1 MCNVKYAI
9 RWVAVRIVLDAAGGD
24 HAPEQ
29 PVRGAVLAARE
40 LACTIVLVG
49 PEAAIRAELAKH
61 RTAGLALE
69 VVDAPEV
76 IAMDEHPA
84 LAVRRKTRSSHV
96 VGLRMVRDGTADA
109 FVSAGHSGATM
120 AAATL
125 VLGRIRGIERPA
137 LAILF
142 PSRKRMFLLLDI
154 GATTDCKPEYLL
166 QFAQMGSLYA
176 ERGLGIAHP
185 RVALLANGEETGKGD
200 RLVQEAH
207 KLLRQSALNFIGN
220 AEPKDALSGSVCD
233 VLVCDGFVGNMF
245 IKQAQ
250 AVVRLSLELARDEI
264 GRGLPLRLLPSLL
277 AAGGMLWLGREGVRQ
292 AGPFALLALLGAAPA
307 LLGNLLIPALAR
319 VRRKADYR
327 SYGGGPLLGVK
338 GVAIVAHG
346 KSDAAAIASALR
358 QAVAAVERGA
368 VTGIADVLEA
378 APEQSSAVHATA
390 IPHTQ
395 PEVL

>member
-1 MCNVKYAI
+1 
-9 RWVAVRIVLDAAGGD
+9 VLDAAGGD

-40 LACTIVLVG
+40 LGCQIILVG

-61 RTAGLALE
+61 RTARLALE
-69 VVDAPEV
+69 VLDAPEV
-76 IAMDEHPA
+76 IEMDEHPA

-96 VGLRMVRDGTADA
+96 VGLRMVRDGQADA

-142 PSRKRMFLLLDI
+142 PSRERMFLLLDI

-176 ERGLGIAHP
+176 ERGLGIDRP
-185 RVALLANGEETGKGD
+185 RVALLANGEEASKGD

-220 AEPKDALSGSVCD
+220 AEPKDALSGSACD

-250 AVVRLSLELARDEI
+250 AAVKLALELAQDEI
-264 GRGLPLRLLPSLL
+264 RRDLPRRLAPGLLP
-277 AAGGMLWLGREGVRQ
+277 A
-292 AGPFALLALLGAAPA
+292 ALLAVLGRGGVRWGALLGLFGAGPALLGSVLAPA
-307 LLGNLLIPALAR
+307 LLR

-327 SYGGGPLLGVK
+327 FYGGAPLLGVQ

-346 KSDAAAIASALR
+346 KSDAAAIASAIR
-358 QAVAAVERGA
+358 QAKEVVERGA
-368 VTGIADVLEA
+368 VSGIAEA
-378 APEQSSAVHATA
+378 IHRDA
-390 IPHTQ
+390 
-395 PEVL
+395 

>member
-1 MCNVKYAI
+1 
-9 RWVAVRIVLDAAGGD
+9 
-24 HAPEQ
+24 
-29 PVRGAVLAARE
+29 VRGAVLAARE
-40 LACTIVLVG
+40 LGCQIVLVG
-49 PEAAIRAELAKH
+49 PEAAIRVELAKH
-61 RTAGLALE
+61 RTAGLDLE
-69 VVDAPEV
+69 VLDAPEV
-76 IAMDEHPA
+76 IEMDEHPA

-96 VGLRMVRDGTADA
+96 VGLRMVRDGQADA

-142 PSRKRMFLLLDI
+142 PSRERMFLLLDI

-176 ERGLGIAHP
+176 ERGLGIDRP
-185 RVALLANGEETGKGD
+185 RVALLANGEEASKGD

-207 KLLRQSALNFIGN
+207 KLLRGSALNFIGN

-250 AVVRLSLELARDEI
+250 AVVRLSLELARDEV
-264 GRGLPLRLLPSLL
+264 GRRLPQRLLPSLL
-277 AAGGMLWLGREGVRQ
+277 AAGGILWLGRQGVRQ
-292 AGPFALLALLGAAPA
+292 AGLFALLGLLGAAPA

-368 VTGIADVLEA
+368 VTGIADMLEV
-378 APEQSSAVHATA
+378 EQGLHVVTGDG
-390 IPHTQ
+390 
-395 PEVL
+395 

>member
-1 MCNVKYAI
+1 M
-9 RWVAVRIVLDAAGGD
+9 AVRIVLDAAGGD

-29 PVRGAVLAARE
+29 PVRAAVLAARE
-40 LACTIVLVG
+40 LGCEIVLVG
-49 PEAAIRAELAKH
+49 PQAAIRAELARH
-61 RTAGLALE
+61 RTDGLRLE
-69 VVDAPEV
+69 VLDAPEV
-76 IAMDEHPA
+76 IEMDEHPA
-84 LAVRRKTRSSHV
+84 QAVRRKTRSSHV
-96 VGLRMVRDGTADA
+96 VGLRMVRDGQADA

-142 PSRKRMFLLLDI
+142 PSRKGMFLLLDI

-176 ERGLGIAHP
+176 ERGLGIANP
-185 RVALLANGEETGKGD
+185 RVALLANGEEATKGD

-207 KLLRQSALNFIGN
+207 KLLRGSALNFVGN
-220 AEPKDALSGSVCD
+220 AEPKDALVGSICD

-250 AVVRLSLELARDEI
+250 AVVRLALERMRDEV

-277 AAGGMLWLGREGVRQ
+277 AAGGMLWLGRRGLRR
-292 AGPFALLALLGAAPA
+292 AGLFALLGLLGAAPA
-307 LLGNLLIPALAR
+307 VLSNLIFPALAR
-319 VRRKADYR
+319 VRRQADYR
-327 SYGGGPLLGVK
+327 FYGGGPLLGVK

-346 KSDAAAIASALR
+346 KSDAAAIASAIR
-358 QAVAAVERGA
+358 QAVTAVERGA
-368 VTGIADVLEA
+368 VTGIADLIGPERELHAVREA
-378 APEQSSAVHATA
+378 G
-390 IPHTQ
+390 
-395 PEVL
+395 L

>member
-1 MCNVKYAI
+1 
-9 RWVAVRIVLDAAGGD
+9 VRIVLDAAGGD

-29 PVRGAVLAARE
+29 PVRGAVMAARE
-40 LACTIVLVG
+40 LGCQIVLVG

-61 RTAGLALE
+61 RTAGLDLE
-69 VVDAPEV
+69 VLDAPEV
-76 IAMDEHPA
+76 IEMDEHPA

-96 VGLRMVRDGTADA
+96 VGLRMVRDGQADA

-142 PSRKRMFLLLDI
+142 PSRERMFLLLDI

-176 ERGLGIAHP
+176 ERGLGIDRP
-185 RVALLANGEETGKGD
+185 RVALLANGEEASKGD

-250 AVVRLSLELARDEI
+250 AVVRLSLELARDEV
-264 GRGLPLRLLPSLL
+264 GRNLPLRLLPSLL
-277 AAGGMLWLGREGVRQ
+277 AVGGILWLGRQGLRQ
-292 AGPFALLALLGAAPA
+292 AGLLALLGLLGATPA
-307 LLGNLLIPALAR
+307 LLSNLLIPALAR

-346 KSDAAAIASALR
+346 KSDAAAIASAIR

-368 VTGIADVLEA
+368 VTGIADVIA
-378 APEQSSAVHATA
+378 PAPEQSSVVSS
-390 IPHTQ
+390 Q
-395 PEVL
+395 

>member
-1 MCNVKYAI
+1 
-9 RWVAVRIVLDAAGGD
+9 VRIVLDASGGD

-40 LACTIVLVG
+40 LGCQIVLVG

-61 RTAGLALE
+61 RTTGLDLE
-69 VVDAPEV
+69 VLDAPEV
-76 IAMDEHPA
+76 IEMDEHPA

-96 VGLRMVRDGTADA
+96 VGLRLVRDGQADA

-125 VLGRIRGIERPA
+125 ILGRIRGIERPA

-176 ERGLGIAHP
+176 ERGLGIDHP
-185 RVALLANGEETGKGD
+185 RVALLANGEEASKGD

-207 KLLRQSALNFIGN
+207 KLLRQSGALNFIGN

-250 AVVRLSLELARDEI
+250 AVVRLSLELARDEV
-264 GRGLPLRLLPSLL
+264 GRELPQRLLPSLL
-277 AAGGMLWLGREGVRQ
+277 AVGGMLWLGRQGLRQ
-292 AGPFALLALLGAAPA
+292 AGLFALLGLLGAAPA
-307 LLGNLLIPALAR
+307 LLSNLLIPALAR

-346 KSDAAAIASALR
+346 KSDAAAITSALR

-368 VTGIADVLEA
+368 VIGIAEMIEA
-378 APEQSSAVHATA
+378 EHELALGRTGDGVTG
-390 IPHTQ
+390 
-395 PEVL
+395 

>member
-1 MCNVKYAI
+1 
-9 RWVAVRIVLDAAGGD
+9 VRIVLDAAGGD
-24 HAPEQ
+24 NAPAQ
-29 PVRGAVLAARE
+29 PIQGAVMAARE
-40 LACTIVLVG
+40 LGCEIILVG
-49 PEAAIRAELAKH
+49 PEAAIQAELAKH
-61 RTAGLALE
+61 RTAGLQLS
-69 VVDAPEV
+69 VIDAPEV
-76 IAMDEHPA
+76 IEMDEHPA

-96 VGLRMVRDGTADA
+96 VGLRMVRDGAADA

-125 VLGRIRGIERPA
+125 ILGRFRGIERPA

-142 PSRKRMFLLLDI
+142 PSRKGMFLLLDI

-176 ERGLGIAHP
+176 ERGLAIARP
-185 RVALLANGEETGKGD
+185 RVALLANGEEASKGD
-200 RLVQEAH
+200 KLVQEAH
-207 KLLRQSALNFIGN
+207 KLLLGSGLNFIGN

-250 AVVRLSLELARDEI
+250 AVVRLALQLVRDEV
-264 GRGLPLRLLPSLL
+264 GRGLPQRLLPSLL
-277 AAGGMLWLGREGVRQ
+277 AAGGILWLGRQGLRQ
-292 AGPFALLALLGAAPA
+292 AGLFALLGLLGAAPA
-307 LLGNLLIPALAR
+307 VLGSLLVPALAQ

-346 KSDAAAIASALR
+346 KSDAAAIASAIR

-368 VTGIADVLEA
+368 VTGIAELIEQEA
-378 APEQSSAVHATA
+378 V
-390 IPHTQ
+390 IGG
-395 PEVL
+395 

>member
-1 MCNVKYAI
+1 
-9 RWVAVRIVLDAAGGD
+9 
-24 HAPEQ
+24 
-29 PVRGAVLAARE
+29 
-40 LACTIVLVG
+40 
-49 PEAAIRAELAKH
+49 
-61 RTAGLALE
+61 
-69 VVDAPEV
+69 
-76 IAMDEHPA
+76 
-84 LAVRRKTRSSHV
+84 
-96 VGLRMVRDGTADA
+96 
-109 FVSAGHSGATM
+109 M

-176 ERGLGIAHP
+176 ERGLGIERP
-185 RVALLANGEETGKGD
+185 RVALLANGEEASKGD

-207 KLLRQSALNFIGN
+207 KLLRESTLNFIGN

-250 AVVRLSLELARDEI
+250 AVVRLSLQLARDET
-264 GRGLPLRLLPSLL
+264 GRGLPLRLLPSAL
-277 AAGGMLWLGREGVRQ
+277 AVGGVLWLGRQGVRQ
-292 AGPFALLALLGAAPA
+292 AGPLALIGLLGAAPA
-307 LLGNLLIPALAR
+307 LLANLLIPALAR

-327 SYGGGPLLGVK
+327 FYGGGPLLGVK

-346 KSDAAAIASALR
+346 KSDAAAIASAVR

-368 VTGIADVLEA
+368 VIGIADLLES
-378 APEQSSAVHATA
+378 EQASAVGG
-390 IPHTQ
+390 
-395 PEVL
+395 